1 MQTFFSA
8 PWWFIVVPLL
18 GAVLILSAGHRLP
31 RLARRLVAVA
41 AIGSVLLS
49 LRTLGQTPETGGF
62 ELAWLPLNLFR
73 LGVWLQPDPILRPL
87 LGSLG
92 LFLLALNLGRRL
104 PPGLAVAGLVGLAAV
119 AALAQGANLLTLA
132 VASSL
137 LDLSLAL
144 YAIRSP
150 SGADRT
156 SWQILVPGV
165 SSTLL
170 LVLATLH
177 MDAAVGSASLDREA
191 IPALTLNLLLA
202 AGVLR
207 LLPFPIHPRA
217 AAEPGDRLIMVVS
230 LAVGVGLLV
239 RLEGIAP
246 GWGQKPA
253 LAWVVWL
260 TLLVGALLAT
270 LGRDSQRLTG
280 FWLAGSGGL
289 IWLTAWSGGGFPV
302 LLPALLWSL
311 GLLEVWFTPG
321 PSEAVL
327 EWRKVR
333 SWLEPHVAGVPWPSL
348 VRRIAR
354 RLRSV
359 RWHAVLPLWAV
370 ASLIGLPLT
379 AGLPAR
385 LALIHTTLAVGEPG
399 PVLLDIAS
407 ATLLVVGALALGRRV
422 LDSPA
427 QRIGPG
433 TRATLVVLALGLFWL
448 GIAPGS
454 VTTRTIARPDLSWL
468 SEVAMV
474 SAPWLLGAAV
484 YVVGRRAAQDWRA
497 LRQLAWQFLHLQWL
511 RAPLGWLGRQAAAVG
526 WWLGDI
532 LEGEGSMGWALFLLV
547 LVAILFLVP

>member
-8 PWWFIVVPLL
+8 PWWSVVVPLL
-18 GAVLILSAGHRLP
+18 GAVLIVSAGHRLP
-31 RLARRLVAVA
+31 RLAQRLVAVA

-49 LRTLGQTPETGGF
+49 LRTLGQTPEAGGV

-73 LGVWLQPDPILRPL
+73 LGVWLQPDQLLPPL

-92 LFLLALNLGRRL
+92 LFLLALSLSPRL

-119 AALAQGANLLTLA
+119 AALAQSANLLTLA
-132 VASSL
+132 AASSL

-165 SSTLL
+165 FSTLL

-177 MDAAVGSASLDREA
+177 MDAAVGSASLGREA
-191 IPALTLNLLLA
+191 IPSLTLNLLLA

-217 AAEPGDRLIMVVS
+217 AAEPGDGSIMAIS
-230 LAVGVGLLV
+230 LAAGVGLLV

-246 GWGQKPA
+246 SWGQAPA

-260 TLLVGALLAT
+260 TLLVGVLLAT

-311 GLLEVWFTPG
+311 GLLGVWFSPG
-321 PSEAVL
+321 PPEATL
-327 EWRKVR
+327 EWGKVR
-333 SWLEPHVAGVPWPSL
+333 SWWEPHVAGIPWPSS
-348 VRRIAR
+348 VRRFAGL
-354 RLRSV
+354 LRGV
-359 RWHAVLPLWAV
+359 RWQAVLPLWAL
-370 ASLIGLPLT
+370 ASLIGVPLT

-385 LALIHTTLAVGEPG
+385 VAHIHTTLAVGKPG
-399 PVLLDIAS
+399 LVLLDIVA
-407 ATLLVVGALALGRRV
+407 ATLLVAGALALGRRV
-422 LDSPA
+422 LASPA
-427 QRIGPG
+427 QNIGPG
-433 TRATLVVLALGLFWL
+433 TSATLVVLALGLFWL
-448 GIAPGS
+448 GVAPGS
-454 VTTRTIARPDLSWL
+454 VTTGSVARPDLSWL
-468 SEVAMV
+468 SEMAMV
-474 SAPWLLGAAV
+474 SGPWLLGAAV
-484 YVVGRRAAQDWRA
+484 YTVGRRVPQNWRA

-511 RAPLGWLGRQAAAVG
+511 GPPLGWLGRQAAAVG